1 MTLTPAPVGTGM
13 TRPELREASD
23 ALRRAAE
30 RVTDPGVEERVYDQS
45 RSLAELAAAD
55 RGPDQGRLDRHRHAL
70 REIADAV
77 DDADARS
84 LVEEA
89 EELVQSYRE
98 GVEGV

>member
-1 MTLTPAPVGTGM
+1 MA
-13 TRPELREASD
+13 RPELREASD

-30 RVTDPGVEERVYDQS
+30 RVGDADVEERVYEQS
-45 RSLAELAAAD
+45 RALAELATAD

-70 REIADAV
+70 REIAEDVEGEAEE
-77 DDADARS
+77 

-89 EELVQSYRE
+89 ERLVQSYRE